1 MSVKPRIL
9 FVDDDA
15 DTREIVRLLL
25 TADGFDV
32 ICVDD
37 PNRAVDLIE
46 QQKFDVLLM
55 DNWMSPTSG
64 VELCRRLREFD
75 RHLPIVFYSAAAYE
89 TDKVEAKEA
98 GAFAYITK
106 PALHEVLVGT
116 LQSALRNNTGLSQEI

>member
-15 DTREIVRLLL
+15 DTREVVRLLL

-37 PNRAVDLIE
+37 PNLAVDLVKE
-46 QQKFDVLLM
+46 QKFDVLVM
-55 DNWMSPTSG
+55 DNWMSPVSG
-64 VELCRRLREFD
+64 VELCRRLLEFD
-75 RHLPIVFYSAAAYE
+75 RQLPIVFYSAAAYE
-89 TDKVEAKEA
+89 TDKIEAKEA

-116 LQSALRNNTGLSQEI
+116 LQSAVRTSTA